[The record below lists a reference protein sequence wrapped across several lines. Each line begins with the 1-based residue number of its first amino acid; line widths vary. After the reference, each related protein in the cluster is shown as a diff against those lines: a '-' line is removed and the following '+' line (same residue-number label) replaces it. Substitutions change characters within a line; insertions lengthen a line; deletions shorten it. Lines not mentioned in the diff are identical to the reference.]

1 MTFEFLIRANRNG
14 VDRDQ
19 EYKVIWGQRIEAWV
33 GGGHHPGTETTDEM
47 STHSLSNP
55 SSQVLGHQNRD
66 WKFLCVF

>member
-33 GGGHHPGTETTDEM
+33 GGGG
-47 STHSLSNP
+47 STSWH
-55 SSQVLGHQNRD
+55 
-66 WKFLCVF
+66 